1 MSWFKRKDAPQIP
14 EPTPSLS
21 QPNVLRRGDRDP
33 SPNPPSYRTSNANT
47 YNRSRDGDPY
57 AADPKSGG
65 YNNPPTGSYQTG
77 QDRYARSAG
86 VGDPYSRAGAGNL
99 DSDRNELF
107 GGYNPERSAGQN
119 RFAAR
124 PGEGGSGRFGGW
136 QDRTPE
142 NQEEQDEDVERIKAD
157 TRQLKNDSLQ
167 STRNALRL
175 AREAEETARLTL
187 NKLGDQSE
195 KIASTERHLDQSK
208 SNTARAED
216 RTSDI
221 KQLNRSIFIPVITWD
236 KEGKR
241 KKQEMRDAERR
252 AAEQGEREL
261 AMTDVRDSQNRIGRA
276 ATYGLDNDGWGGG
289 SGRMRSAQ
297 QMEERKRFR
306 FTENK
311 EEEDE
316 DDRVED
322 ELDDNLDQL
331 GGVAGRLH
339 ALAMAQGQ
347 ELDSQN
353 SRLDRLNNNAE
364 KLDVRLGRATNNL
377 RRL

>member
-1 MSWFKRKDAPQIP
+1 MSWFRRKDAPQIP

-21 QPNVLRRGDRDP
+21 QPNVLRRGDRDT

-57 AADPKSGG
+57 AADLKSGG
-65 YNNPPTGSYQTG
+65 YNNQPTSTYQTG

-99 DSDRNELF
+99 DADRNELF
-107 GGYNPERSAGQN
+107 SGYNPERSAGQN
-119 RFAAR
+119 RFANR
-124 PGEGGSGRFGGW
+124 PGESGSGRFGGW
-136 QDRTPE
+136 QDRTPQ
-142 NQEEQDEDVERIKAD
+142 NQEEQDEDVEQIKAD
-157 TRQLKNDSLQ
+157 TRKLKDDSLQ

-208 SNTARAED
+208 ANTARAED
-216 RTSDI
+216 RTSEI
-221 KQLNRSIFIPVITWD
+221 KQLNRSIFVPVITWD

-252 AAEQGEREL
+252 TAEQEEREGAL
-261 AMTDVRDSQNRIGRA
+261 RDVRESQNRIGRA
-276 ATYGLDNDGWGGG
+276 AGYGLEDDGWRGG

-297 QMEERKRFR
+297 QKEERNRYRFA
-306 FTENK
+306 ESQ

-316 DDRVED
+316 DDRIED
-322 ELDDNLDQL
+322 ELDDNLNQL
-331 GGVAGRLH
+331 GDVSKRLH
-339 ALAMAQGQ
+339 ALAMAQGD

-353 SRLDRLNNNAE
+353 RRLDRLNNNAE